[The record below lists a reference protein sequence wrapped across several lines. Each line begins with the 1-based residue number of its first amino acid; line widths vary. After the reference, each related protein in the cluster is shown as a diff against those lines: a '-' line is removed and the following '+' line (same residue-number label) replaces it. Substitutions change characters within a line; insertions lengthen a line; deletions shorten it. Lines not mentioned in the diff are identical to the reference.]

1 MGLQDI
7 YAKLSDQEKKILYV
21 TLGFIVLAAFDFLF
35 LQPVSSKLKNLDKDI
50 RQTKS
55 DIKRDVRYM
64 SYQDK
69 IYKEDEIYRF
79 YQTDEDK
86 TEDEITAAFLKT
98 IENLGR
104 ESEVNLGKLNPG
116 EAIPKKGYVQYFANV
131 ECNGSLESIVKFI
144 HKINTTPNLLKVVKM
159 NIIGKKS
166 SADEVTVAMKISKL
180 IVKADSSDSGKVAD
194 KSVQAKEVSSAVA
207 VGDAGVATSQAKKSE
222 GVKTQSGSS
231 NAGSVGKSSSGPRSS
246 VGGSDPGGGGAS
258 ESGAR
263 AGHDNSGGGSGQSGS
278 SGGEKAGGSG
288 GGGGGAGDVDGGSDK
303 PGTDDGQIG
312 GGAGGG
318 GKQSDSGGEVGSGGA
333 GAGGGAGSSGGDG
346 GSGSGTGGGGVN
358 GAAGRGG
365 GGGASGGG
373 GTGGGASGGGGGTGG
388 GGEEDAGDEGDVG
401 PQAEVEWEGGRP
413 NAAGTA
419 SGQNKGS
426 TKKTQATQSKKEQ
439 DTSKPDSKKPAV
451 AEKITTGER
460 LKVTNIET
468 LWNDFWKI
476 KPKEKKAVVPEK
488 RILNSKEYK
497 TEEEVKPNLF
507 EKLLKK

>member
-7 YAKLSDQEKKILYV
+7 YSKLSDQEKKILYV

-35 LQPVSSKLKNLDKDI
+35 LQPVSSKLKNLDKEI
-50 RQTKS
+50 QQTKS

-64 SYQDK
+64 SYQDR

-86 TEDEITAAFLKT
+86 TEDEITAVFLKT

-131 ECNGSLESIVKFI
+131 ECNGKLESIVKFI

-159 NIIGKKS
+159 NIVGKKS

-180 IVKADSSDSGKVAD
+180 IVKADSSDSGKIAD
-194 KSVQAKEVSSAVA
+194 KSLSAKEVSGAVTA
-207 VGDAGVATSQAKKSE
+207 GNVGTLTSQGKKSE
-222 GVKTQSGSS
+222 GAKTQLGSS
-231 NAGSVGKSSSGPRSS
+231 GGGRSSSGPR
-246 VGGSDPGGGGAS
+246 GSLDESDSGGGGGS
-258 ESGAR
+258 ELGVR
-263 AGHDNSGGGSGQSGS
+263 TGHDNSGGGSGGSGL
-278 SGGEKAGGSG
+278 GGGGKTGSSG
-288 GGGGGAGDVDGGSDK
+288 GGGGGGGASEDDGG
-303 PGTDDGQIG
+303 GNQAVGADGGQVG
-312 GGAGGG
+312 GGAGGRG
-318 GKQSDSGGEVGSGGA
+318 EQSDSGGEVGAG
-333 GAGGGAGSSGGDG
+333 GAGGGVSSTGGGG
-346 GSGSGTGGGGVN
+346 GSGSGASGAAVN

-365 GGGASGGG
+365 GSGGVGAGGSGGAGVGGG
-373 GTGGGASGGGGGTGG
+373 SGGGGG
-388 GGEEDAGDEGDVG
+388 EEAGDEGDVG
-401 PQAEVEWEGGRP
+401 PQAEIEWEGGRP
-413 NAAGTA
+413 SAAGA
-419 SGQNKGS
+419 AGG
-426 TKKTQATQSKKEQ
+426 QSKSSAQKTKTDRSSKEQ
-439 DTSKPDSKKPAV
+439 NTNKPESKKPIAV
-451 AEKITTGER
+451 EKITTGER
-460 LKVTNIET
+460 LKVSNLET

-507 EKLLKK
+507 EKLLK